1 MVLQLKKR
9 EGVYYA
15 VGTVGGKRIRKS
27 LGTSDFAE
35 AKKNKVIL
43 ETNISSMLKEPKF
56 KDTFI
61 MQNRNVRTSW
71 NNKISYHTTPA
82 PPFEDVA
89 DKYILSP
96 RTGSSKSSQHYAE
109 FHKKH
114 FGQMP
119 IDQITEET
127 VEDYI
132 ESYHLA
138 RGNSDGTIRRDL
150 TALQSVLNF
159 GARLGYCNEVSLTKP
174 SDNPHATET
183 VSEEEQ
189 KSIFKYLDVE
199 ANRLCTFIVNTGAR
213 PIEAVRLT
221 GKDINFR
228 EKLVTLRSRKGKGSK
243 ERIRQ
248 VPMNQTVLQL
258 VGNSTDKH
266 SHIFDQAWHRERL
279 GKHFVDACDKAK
291 VLDKTLY
298 CLRHTFAT
306 RLARNGVHPK
316 VLADLMGN
324 SLIMVERYMNM
335 TLSDHRN
342 AVMSL

>member
-1 MVLQLKKR
+1 MALQLKKR
-9 EGVYYA
+9 DGVYYA

-27 LGTSDFAE
+27 LGTSDFAK
-35 AKKNKVIL
+35 AKEKKVTL
-43 ETNISSMLKEPKF
+43 ETNISSVINEPKF
-56 KDTFI
+56 KDNFV

-82 PPFEDVA
+82 PPFEDIA

-96 RTGSSKSSQHYAE
+96 RTGSSKSSRHYAE

-114 FGQMP
+114 FGQIP

-127 VEDYI
+127 VEEYI

-138 RGNSDGTIRRDL
+138 QGNTDGTIRRDL
-150 TALQSVLNF
+150 VALQSVLNF
-159 GARLGYCNEVSLTKP
+159 GAKLGYREEISLTKP
-174 SDNPHATET
+174 SDNPHSTET
-183 VSEEEQ
+183 VTEEEQ
-189 KSIFKYLDVE
+189 KIIFSHLSEE
-199 ANRLCTFIVNTGAR
+199 ANRLCVFIVNTGSR
-213 PIEAVRLT
+213 PIEALRLT

-228 EKLVTLRSRKGKGSK
+228 ERLVTLRSKKGKGSK
-243 ERIRQ
+243 ERSRQ
-248 VPMNQTVLQL
+248 VPMNDVVLEL
-258 VGNSTDKH
+258 IGSDIEKH
-266 SHIFDQAWHRERL
+266 SHVFDQAWHRERL

-316 VLADLMGN
+316 VLADLLGN
-324 SLIMVERYMNM
+324 SLVMVERYMNM